1 MESIIIILCLCIA
14 FYILYR
20 NGFMLINK
28 KKALVFIGSLYGKND
43 WKLQFSD
50 CNGYI
55 KRMIKFDEGQYTFT
69 LDKKLDKGEV
79 YVELIDNNK
88 NVIRISNN
96 TIELKKDRYT
106 MIYYFKETSG
116 KIRLLWIKE

>member
-14 FYILYR
+14 FYVLYR

-88 NVIRISNN
+88 NVIRISND

-116 KIRLLWIKE
+116 RIRLLWIKE

>member
-116 KIRLLWIKE
+116 RIRLLWIKE